1 MNSPSKTTA
10 PAPVAS
16 ASAASRWIWLS
27 IAAAIVTISLK
38 SYAAYVSQSVG
49 LLSDA
54 MESCVNLVAAVVT
67 MLALKWSEA
76 PPDAEHPFGHAKGEL
91 LAALLEGAL
100 VFVAGFA
107 IMATSVLRFL
117 HPAPIEHATLGVVV
131 SLVATV
137 VNGAVGVTLLR
148 VGKRIRSSALE
159 ADGEHLLSDV
169 WSSIAVTIGVG
180 LAVLTGRSWFDPLS
194 AILIAVLVLRT
205 GYRIVK
211 RATSGLVD
219 EGLGPEEA
227 AALERALAPFRTG
240 GVSFSA
246 VRSRHAG
253 KHAFVNLIMHV
264 PGEWSVH
271 QAHELADR
279 VEIEIAKELEHAS
292 VDIHVEPLQTTA
304 R

>member
-1 MNSPSKTTA
+1 MNSLPKTIANA
-10 PAPVAS
+10 PS

-107 IMATSVLRFL
+107 ILVTSVFRFV
-117 HPAPIEHATLGVVV
+117 HPAPIEQASLGVGI
-131 SLVATV
+131 SLVATL
-137 VNGAVGVTLLR
+137 VNGVVGLTLLR
-148 VGKRIRSSALE
+148 VGKKLRSSALE
-159 ADGEHLLSDV
+159 ADGAHLLSDV
-169 WSSIAVTIGVG
+169 WVSIAVTIGVT
-180 LAVLTGRSWFDPLS
+180 LAVYTGKVWLDPLS
-194 AILIAVLVLRT
+194 AVLVALLVLRI

-211 RATSGLVD
+211 QAISGLVD

-227 AALERALAPFRTG
+227 AALESALKPFRND
-240 GVSFSA
+240 GVAFSA

-253 KHAFVNLIMHV
+253 KHAFVSLIMHV

-279 VEIEIAKELEHAS
+279 VEGEIGTALEYAN
-292 VDIHVEPLQTTA
+292 VDIHVEPLQS
-304 R
+304 